1 MYISESFFCHSIS
14 VRSQRTFTVKTENPE
29 EISSSVVFKYFSK
42 KFKSNILKILKIT
55 IINIQRGDKTNVL
68 NC

>member
-1 MYISESFFCHSIS
+1 MWVFSSLLPARS
-14 VRSQRTFTVKTENPE
+14 VRSQRTFNVNIGNPE

-42 KFKSNILKILKIT
+42 KFKTSVPKILKIAIKT
-55 IINIQRGDKTNVL
+55 IIQSGDNANLL

>member
-1 MYISESFFCHSIS
+1 MNIG
-14 VRSQRTFTVKTENPE
+14 NPE

-42 KFKSNILKILKIT
+42 KFKTNVLKILKIAIK
-55 IINIQRGDKTNVL
+55 IIIQSGDNANLL